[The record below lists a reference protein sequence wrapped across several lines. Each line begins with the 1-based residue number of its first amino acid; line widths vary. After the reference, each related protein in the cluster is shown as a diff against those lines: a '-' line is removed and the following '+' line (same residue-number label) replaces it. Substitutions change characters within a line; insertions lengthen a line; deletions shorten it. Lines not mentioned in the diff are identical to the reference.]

1 MVLCRGLLHRL
12 EYYLLRIK
20 QSLTAQDSTLVLT
33 LLFTA
38 TPLNCFLKF
47 FRLYL
52 DATCH
57 QKAGPCEQ
65 FVSFICM
72 YLLGTLQL
80 EHMQLSITSRLHDAQ
95 ELLCDLLPTHV
106 VQLLLAAGAAK
117 RQREQGLVS
126 AVAILGIGN
135 HTSPQTSLDN
145 LSQRTPPHKSSSR
158 HRLRTQATNVSNGSA
173 EPSAHTE
180 DVARRR
186 HRSAH
191 RSPSSLCQPPHVA
204 PTTSYE
210 TLPGGYLI
218 PSVLSEQNAAA
229 AAVPAPS
236 LQPAMHEGL
245 EPDQGTPLTFPTPQ
259 QSTERQPLQHLSSL
273 LLPTGPHSSSLEFA
287 IDTASGSSGP
297 GSHPQ
302 HTSSLPGSLP
312 PQSSSTS
319 HPSAGLPEARHKQA
333 RQGDA
338 ACSSLPQP
346 HCPKSAV
353 SATCQLHDSEAQC
366 SPDGSGH
373 PKAPM
378 EPGRAGHCSI
388 AACVVPDTSAAAE
401 EGPHPA
407 PVQPG
412 SCEWAEFFQQTQ
424 QLVTR
429 GPPEQQQQQ
438 QGHGLDGNSQ
448 RKVGTVCSKKAKEG
462 WSRRV
467 LRKVALALSRNT
479 SWADKKF
486 KGFKRAEAAAL
497 LSIAPTA
504 SDQAVVPVMN
514 SSTQPPDGG
523 QQQHLHQLEGHRD
536 NSSQAAAP
544 AATGPSLARSLPL
557 PSPILTPT
565 TATPFEDIL
574 ASIVRQGTGELQVTS
589 GFLTSLDGS
598 VFASLSTVGQ
608 AQLAEIVHDNSGDL
622 HSAMSDAVPDH
633 SQSTLPTASQFQR
646 STGIELWQL
655 PAPLHTSSRSQPHT
669 SQAPAPHTPALQP
682 SSLNAS
688 RSMPVSNTSST
699 RMLELFGLRLEVPAS
714 QEGLAQDAASS
725 PSWPQLLYNSLM
737 TPSGVLACGFS
748 AALFSNGRTQPSEAT
763 AGPPAVACPRQ
774 LGKVDGS
781 NHVGGAGTAAGTNPW
796 LSSPGMSSLLYSNAG
811 DPLLRH
817 THDGATHLREG
828 TSDGAEQPGSP
839 LSSQEGQ
846 DQLLSTDSIDM
857 GVGAGSE
864 GGLQDLTNQLAEWHE
879 NITIIFSDV
888 VGFTDMAQQ
897 VHPQLVMT
905 MLNDMYSRFDDL
917 CLASGNAVYKVETI
931 GDSLMVATGLMR
943 KDPDHA
949 ATAVRFALLMRS
961 AAHKVSLPTTGQPV
975 QIRIGIHS
983 GRAMSGI
990 VGKLRRRFC
999 LFGDT
1004 VNTASRME
1012 STSGEPGAVHISN
1025 DTYLLV
1031 RHLEEYQ
1038 FACRGS
1044 LNIKGKGLMT
1054 TCRLTKR
1061 QVATAMAKKKQ
1072 KGGVKEKK
1080 GPPKKQK
1087 ASRSPQGKQRQERRD
1102 GWNNR
1107 RRQVIRV
1114 PEGAVLRGCKK
1125 TRRKLRAHLQL
1136 RAKPA
1141 SMECDSDSDSESD
1154 CDSEPEPQSDSEPAE
1169 PLKKF
1174 CKFFAN
1180 PNFKTVYNQLQR
1192 RLVRPGQHRHPMLMP
1207 VFDDPSN
1214 QALLTKPLYLGSI
1227 NLTGD
1232 ANTIDAHSMQLAV
1245 AMQQHYSNPGKA
1257 LDLYV
1262 KAARAQLGWSG
1273 EEAQLFIKMARR
1285 YGINAKSSELHAA
1298 HLDKGHVDD
1307 LMEEADK
1314 HRRLLGMKKQGSL
1327 QDTLPLPCRMRHAV
1341 HVCRWLEQWQQPPTP
1356 PVPGQPMRGK
1366 RRGVGPRTLTCPSP
1380 FTLTPMARVGVHFI
1394 NVDSRVLHGIGVGI
1408 DPGVTQAVSAAFGVW
1423 DPESGQLV
1431 ADRLAQWKLTKG
1443 QVYLDSKWARQRL
1456 RLYGAQDRA
1465 LEQFLKKLEEDMAE
1479 LSMKRHGRAKQLV
1492 VFFSAAG
1499 IGTAGGWGADEVL
1512 RACCKVVCRPRGAGQ
1527 RRGRVVLVD
1536 EHRTTRVSSA
1546 VNGKQPC
1553 EEELNKLSATRPTGW
1568 KPPAGQ
1574 VEQRLVRPAWSQQ
1587 RDQPVRGLMWCPALG
1602 ISQAATPAAA
1612 SEPGPSNPPPAKRSK
1627 RTEAEQAAEPTQ
1639 PSKDKGKGK
1648 GKAAKAKP
1656 APQPGRWL
1664 DRDCNAALNMQRIG
1678 ESKWRP
1684 LELCY
1689 WPDQGAL
1696 PAKGKEYPGL
1706 GYKRLRDKPPKAQQ
1720 EQQPAAAQ

>member
-1 MVLCRGLLHRL
+1 MLKLLLTSEHVFHANTYRPTLVRGLCDMRAKNFVYFIFLGLSLSMSLPALWAACLQRQALINWSALASTVAMVVYLTVLPLMMILVPATYERYRVLLETFYLTGLCTVFVVIIHLNKSGVDDLFFQAILHL
-12 EYYLLRIK
+12 VLVPFLGKLTAKMLRTSYGIGPLS
-20 QSLTAQDSTLVLT
+20 SLTMDSTLVLA

-38 TPLNCFLKF
+38 TPLSCFLKF

-80 EHMQLSITSRLHDAQ
+80 EHMQLSITSRLQDAQ

-135 HTSPQTSLDN
+135 HTPPQTSLGN

-191 RSPSSLCQPPHVA
+191 RSPSSLCQSPHVA
-204 PTTSYE
+204 PTTSHE
-210 TLPGGYLI
+210 TLAGGYLV
-218 PSVLSEQNAAA
+218 PSMLSEQDAAA
-229 AAVPAPS
+229 AAVSAPS

-245 EPDQGTPLTFPTPQ
+245 EPDQDNPLTFPTPQ

-287 IDTASGSSGP
+287 IDIASLSSGP

-302 HTSSLPGSLP
+302 HTSSLPSSLP
-312 PQSSSTS
+312 PQSSSRS
-319 HPSAGLPEARHKQA
+319 HPSAGLLEARHKQA

-338 ACSSLPQP
+338 PCSSLPQP

-353 SATCQLHDSEAQC
+353 AAPCQLHDPEAQC

-378 EPGRAGHCSI
+378 EPERAGHCSI
-388 AACVVPDTSAAAE
+388 AACVIPNTSPAPR
-401 EGPHPA
+401 EGSHPA
-407 PVQPG
+407 PGQPG
-412 SCEWAEFFQQTQ
+412 SCEWGDVCQQTQ
-424 QLVTR
+424 QLVTK
-429 GPPEQQQQQ
+429 GPPEQQQ

-448 RKVGTVCSKKAKEG
+448 RKVGSVCSKKAKEG

-479 SWADKKF
+479 SWTDKKF
-486 KGFKRAEAAAL
+486 KGFKRVEAAAL
-497 LSIAPTA
+497 LSIAPTT
-504 SDQAVVPVMN
+504 SDQAAVPVMN

-523 QQQHLHQLEGHRD
+523 QQRHLHRLEGNRD

-544 AATGPSLARSLPL
+544 AASGPSLALPL
-557 PSPILTPT
+557 PLPIPTPT

-608 AQLAEIVHDNSGDL
+608 AQLAEIVHDGSGDL
-622 HSAMSDAVPDH
+622 HSAMSDAVPDP
-633 SQSTLPTASQFQR
+633 SQSSLPTVSRSQR

-655 PAPLHTSSRSQPHT
+655 PAPLHTSSRRSQPHT
-669 SQAPAPHTPALQP
+669 FQAPAPHTPALQP
-682 SSLNAS
+682 SSLNPS

-699 RMLELFGLRLEVPAS
+699 RMLELFGLRSQVPAS
-714 QEGLAQDAASS
+714 QEGLSQDAASS
-725 PSWPQLLYNSLM
+725 PSWSQLLFNSLM
-737 TPSGVLACGFS
+737 TPSGVLKCGFS
-748 AALFSNGRTQPSEAT
+748 AALFSNGRTQPSEAI
-763 AGPPAVACPRQ
+763 ACPPAVASERQ
-774 LGKVDGS
+774 LGNVDGS
-781 NHVGGAGTAAGTNPW
+781 NHAGRAGTAGGANPW
-796 LSSPGMSSLLYSNAG
+796 LSWPGMNSLLYSKAEG
-811 DPLLRH
+811 PPLRH
-817 THDGATHLREG
+817 THDGSTHLREG
-828 TSDGAEQPGSP
+828 TSDGAERPGSP
-839 LSSQEGQ
+839 LSSQEEQ

-864 GGLQDLTNQLAEWHE
+864 GGLQGLTGQLAEWHD
-879 NITIIFSDV
+879 NISIIFSDV

-917 CLASGNAVYKVETI
+917 CLAFGNAVYKVETI

-949 ATAVRFALLMRS
+949 ATAVRFAMLMRS
-961 AAHKVSLPTTGQPV
+961 AAHKVSLPTTAQPV

-999 LFGDT
+999 LFGDVT
-1004 VNTASRME
+1004 R
-1012 STSGEPGAVHISN
+1012 PHILTGN
-1025 DTYLLV
+1025 PKLL
-1031 RHLEEYQ
+1031 
-1038 FACRGS
+1038 
-1044 LNIKGKGLMT
+1044 KK
-1054 TCRLTKR
+1054 
-1061 QVATAMAKKKQ
+1061 ATARLNAHRVIAKDKR
-1072 KGGVKEKK
+1072 KGSDKHKE
-1080 GPPKKQK
+1080 
-1087 ASRSPQGKQRQERRD
+1087 D
-1102 GWNNR
+1102 
-1107 RRQVIRV
+1107 
-1114 PEGAVLRGCKK
+1114 
-1125 TRRKLRAHLQL
+1125 
-1136 RAKPA
+1136 
-1141 SMECDSDSDSESD
+1141 
-1154 CDSEPEPQSDSEPAE
+1154 
-1169 PLKKF
+1169 
-1174 CKFFAN
+1174 
-1180 PNFKTVYNQLQR
+1180 
-1192 RLVRPGQHRHPMLMP
+1192 
-1207 VFDDPSN
+1207 
-1214 QALLTKPLYLGSI
+1214 
-1227 NLTGD
+1227 
-1232 ANTIDAHSMQLAV
+1232 
-1245 AMQQHYSNPGKA
+1245 PGK
-1257 LDLYV
+1257 
-1262 KAARAQLGWSG
+1262 
-1273 EEAQLFIKMARR
+1273 
-1285 YGINAKSSELHAA
+1285 
-1298 HLDKGHVDD
+1298 
-1307 LMEEADK
+1307 
-1314 HRRLLGMKKQGSL
+1314 
-1327 QDTLPLPCRMRHAV
+1327 
-1341 HVCRWLEQWQQPPTP
+1341 
-1356 PVPGQPMRGK
+1356 
-1366 RRGVGPRTLTCPSP
+1366 
-1380 FTLTPMARVGVHFI
+1380 
-1394 NVDSRVLHGIGVGI
+1394 
-1408 DPGVTQAVSAAFGVW
+1408 
-1423 DPESGQLV
+1423 
-1431 ADRLAQWKLTKG
+1431 
-1443 QVYLDSKWARQRL
+1443 
-1456 RLYGAQDRA
+1456 
-1465 LEQFLKKLEEDMAE
+1465 
-1479 LSMKRHGRAKQLV
+1479 
-1492 VFFSAAG
+1492 
-1499 IGTAGGWGADEVL
+1499 
-1512 RACCKVVCRPRGAGQ
+1512 
-1527 RRGRVVLVD
+1527 
-1536 EHRTTRVSSA
+1536 
-1546 VNGKQPC
+1546 KQPC
-1553 EEELNKLSATRPTGW
+1553 EEELNKLSATRPAGW

-1587 RDQPVRGLMWCPALG
+1587 RDQQVRGLMWCPVVAPRKPPQAPG
-1602 ISQAATPAAA
+1602 SSQAATPAAA

-1627 RTEAEQAAEPTQ
+1627 RTEAEQVAEPT
-1639 PSKDKGKGK
+1639 KGNGKGM

-1689 WPDQGAL
+1689 WPDQGAR

-1706 GYKRLRDKPPKAQQ
+1706 GYKRLRDKPPTAQQ
-1720 EQQPAAAQ
+1720 QQPAAAQ